1 MIREQAFLF
10 RSEHCFLVLLLA
22 SHSASCLSVQRNLR
36 RNSSDGSAR
45 RTFFARSILSAF
57 VVVVGNSALETQ
69 EALALEERNEILCGT
84 GFFTNIA
91 QYKCT
96 EIGDISGEGKAKKV
110 NEQELR
116 SMESLLGKMG
126 LEDSINDD
134 DQQQAQVPARNK
146 KTKAAVSS
154 TKT

>member
-1 MIREQAFLF
+1 
-10 RSEHCFLVLLLA
+10 
-22 SHSASCLSVQRNLR
+22 
-36 RNSSDGSAR
+36 
-45 RTFFARSILSAF
+45 

-96 EIGDISGEGKAKKV
+96 DIGDISDEGKSKKMD
-110 NEQELR
+110 EQELR

-126 LEDSINDD
+126 IEDSIDDD
-134 DQQQAQVPARNK
+134 DQKHAQVPARNK

-154 TKT
+154 TKN